1 IPVER
6 LVEFCRELPYLLHI
20 QFPPWQ
26 KNVDIWIML
35 SISMSYIFCHV
46 QRSAMTKSKTP
57 FGQSSKNATPPK
69 PKSKTIFAS

>member
-1 IPVER
+1 PVER

-46 QRSAMTKSKTP
+46 QRNKVYGWLERKGIQEFKIDSFPLS
-57 FGQSSKNATPPK
+57 
-69 PKSKTIFAS
+69 